1 MKKYLFFALALAAGV
16 LAFTAC
22 NGNNPSGPGDN
33 PSGPGDVKL
42 VGTMWRVDSCLMP
55 TPVVDMGQESRYV
68 SQPYVIIK
76 VTSNAEVFF
85 DESETATKYSFSE
98 DNKTLYIEMD
108 QIQVPFEVLELTP
121 NFAHIRGLGVGDT
134 EYPMDYYTGE
144 DIYLS
149 LIPQAEGADKAFTEA
164 NIVGTWKLDYI
175 DENGWYNYTDGRN
188 STWHR
193 IYPSA
198 QFHDLEIF
206 VFNNDGTMNHTFVLE
221 RDMGME
227 ESAWYWETTWNIND
241 GQLCY
246 EGATEGETIIRLTD
260 NVMVTKTIRHNV
272 FNNGNINHT
281 ETEVYYSRLK

>member
-1 MKKYLFFALALAAGV
+1 MRKFFIFAIALVASV
-16 LAFTAC
+16 LAFTSC
-22 NGNNPSGPGDN
+22 NGNNPSN
-33 PSGPGDVKL
+33 PGDVKL

-55 TPVVDMGQESRYV
+55 TPVYDMGQESRYV

-134 EYPMDYYTGE
+134 DYPMDYYTGE

-149 LIPQAEGADKAFTEA
+149 LIPQAEGADKAYTEA

-175 DENGWYNYTDGRN
+175 DEKGSYHYADGSREDSN
-188 STWHR
+188 WHR

-198 QFHDLEIF
+198 QYHDLEIF

-221 RDMGME
+221 RDMGMDQ
-227 ESAWYWETTWNIND
+227 ESWYWETTWNIND

-260 NVMVTKTIRHNV
+260 KVMVTKTIRHNV